1 MASSL
6 TQVQADL
13 DNDAVQIVINGTSYQ
28 GWTDVD
34 IDSDILSPAD
44 AFSVNGTIPKPK
56 PTPAESRAGAPAQ
69 AFDDFREGN
78 TCDVYVGPDRQMAGV
93 IDDVEMAGARETARL
108 KIVGRDKGALLL
120 DSEAKHIKASN
131 YTVKTLIEAILDPSW
146 GIKNVILS
154 NEDNRKLITGKR
166 DKQKPRASVPKLN
179 APLSRARTKVDPGQR
194 VASILDMHC
203 KRLGITW
210 WLTAGGDLFIGKP
223 NYDQEASYN
232 FSAAALGSQTPTN
245 VLSWSVKRSAS
256 ERYSEIKV
264 VGQGFDDL
272 SKVWKVAFNPLAAG
286 TANVQHGI
294 YTATARDPDFVERG
308 IVRKMIV
315 SDCDA
320 QSTSEAQN
328 RASYDQGYRQLKALV
343 INLTV
348 PGFRQGARLYAV
360 DTIATVKIEEAAIDG
375 QFYVIQRRFTENDKQ
390 RRTQLTLVQPKV
402 WLAS

>member
-6 TQVQADL
+6 AQVQADL

-28 GWTDVD
+28 IWTDVD
-34 IDSDILSPAD
+34 MDSDILSPAD
-44 AFSVNGTIPKPK
+44 AFTVSGTIPKPK

-78 TCDVYVGPDRQMAGV
+78 SCDVYVGPDRQMAGV
-93 IDDVEMAGARETARL
+93 IDSVKMNGDRQAAR
-108 KIVGRDKGALLL
+108 IVIAGRDKGALLL
-120 DSEAKHIKASN
+120 DSEAKHIKASD
-131 YTVKTLIEAILDPSW
+131 YTVKTLIEALLDPSW
-146 GIKNVILS
+146 GINVILS

-179 APLSRARTKVDPGQR
+179 APLSRKRTKVDPGQR
-194 VASILDMHC
+194 VASIIDMHC

-232 FSAAALGSQTPTN
+232 FSAGALGSQTPTN
-245 VLSWSVKRSAS
+245 ILSWSVERSAS

-286 TANVQHGI
+286 AATVQHGI

-308 IVRKMIV
+308 IIRKMIV

-320 QSTSEAQN
+320 QSPSEAQSK
-328 RASYDQGYRQLKALV
+328 AGYEQGQRQLKALM
-343 INLTV
+343 INVTV
-348 PGFRQGARLYAV
+348 PGFRQGPRLFAV
-360 DTIATVKIEEAAIDG
+360 DTIATVKIEEAGIDG
-375 QFYVIQRRFTENDKQ
+375 SFYVIQRRFTENRNQ
-390 RRTQLTLVQPKV
+390 RRTQLLLVQPKV